1 MGLAMASKWSAVP
14 LAMLPGLALLA
25 LKLSGDDRVSR
36 ITLAEAMLWLG
47 LLPLAVYWLTF
58 TPAFFYHQDL
68 HAVRPLDFV
77 AQHAR
82 MIAMQD
88 SVVSHHTYQ
97 SVWWQWLGNIRPI
110 WYLYEVADGAQRGVL
125 LLGNPLTMLA
135 GLPALIWC
143 SWIGFA
149 RRRRDA
155 IAMVICFAITL
166 GLWLVSGKPV
176 LFYYH

>member
-1 MGLAMASKWSAVP
+1 
-14 LAMLPGLALLA
+14 
-25 LKLSGDDRVSR
+25 
-36 ITLAEAMLWLG
+36 
-47 LLPLAVYWLTF
+47 
-58 TPAFFYHQDL
+58 
-68 HAVRPLDFV
+68 
-77 AQHAR
+77 
-82 MIAMQD
+82 MQD

-166 GLWLVSGKPV
+166 GLWHVSGKPV
-176 LFYYH
+176 LFYYHYLLPGVFLAGALALALDEAWRRGRAWRGASLAMITASFALFAWFWPILSAAPLAGGRSAFVEWMWLDSWR